1 MSLRDIKKLFSGSR
15 MEAGSSSLEDRMA
28 ASKEDAQARKG
39 VLGARRESKFMRRSA
54 TSSARGGTKFG
65 GGKLK

>member
-15 MEAGSSSLEDRMA
+15 MEAGSSSIEDRMSA
-28 ASKEDAQARKG
+28 AKEDAQTRKG
-39 VLGARRESKFMRRSA
+39 LLDSRRESKFIRRNA
-54 TSSARGGTKFG
+54 TKAARGGSRFG